1 MRIFNRIVLIL
12 LLAGL
17 FLLGVYMVVYSFDL
31 FGHKLADLP
40 FSPAGKGISGFVSDL
55 EKGSLTVLGIVILV
69 LVAIIG
75 LILLIAELKPRT
87 PRRVRMQKGTYITRS
102 IVEGEVKE
110 AAEGTPDILG
120 STTKVQAK
128 RRPGAKINLNA
139 NVRRGENLSAI
150 KSSLQESVQQR
161 LARSGIPVGNLKI
174 RLIESDPRETKTRVQ

>member
-31 FGHKLADLP
+31 LGHKLADLP
-40 FSPAGKGISGFVSDL
+40 FSPVGKGIKSFVSDV
-55 EKGSLTVLGIVILV
+55 EKGSLTVLDMTILI
-69 LVAIIG
+69 LVAIVG

-102 IVEGEVKE
+102 VVEGEVEE
-110 AAEGTPDILG
+110 AAESTPDILG

-128 RRPGAKINLNA
+128 RRPGAKINLDA

-150 KSSLQESVQQR
+150 KSNLQERVQQR
-161 LARSGIPVGNLKI
+161 LAQSGIPVGNLKI